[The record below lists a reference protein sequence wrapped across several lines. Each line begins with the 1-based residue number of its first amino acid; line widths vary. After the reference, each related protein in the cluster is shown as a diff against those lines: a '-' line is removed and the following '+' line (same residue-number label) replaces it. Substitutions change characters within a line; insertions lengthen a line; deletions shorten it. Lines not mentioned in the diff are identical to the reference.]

1 MVDPAA
7 RDKTRAVAVS
17 GTATSG
23 ASEAGRR
30 PPDRQADGGAATGT
44 AVAAAPGTA
53 PASGGSA
60 PGETGSAGDPP
71 AGRAVTRPAE
81 LRLAAAPGQGGKAA
95 GGPKRASLYNRGSAL
110 AWKQLRGQYTDF
122 LPEHEAISGQ
132 RHSPVATLLVG
143 IIAAFFLIFL
153 LWAGFTEVEQSVQA
167 SGQVR
172 PDGRVKVVN
181 HAEGGRVAAI
191 MVREGERV
199 TEGQPLLRLNPELLK
214 SEFDRV
220 TGNWQEVAARTARLE
235 AEALGEREI
244 PFPREIVESRPD
256 LVALQRSQYR
266 SRLDARENR
275 QSQAENSILQ
285 REAEISSTEQLL
297 SSQREGLVILERQG
311 TSLKELAGKGYFPWL
326 RYQSVERDISDRKGE
341 IARLQQ
347 SLAAGRAALDEARA
361 QRELVD
367 QDFTNSVY
375 DELTAARSERESL
388 AEQRAQL
395 AARLRDLTLTAPSD
409 GIVQDLNVINI
420 GQSIS
425 PLEPLMTIVPVSG
438 KLIIEAKVPNN
449 DIGQIHVGQTAR
461 VKVRT
466 YDFLKYGVL
475 MGNIVRID
483 ADATT
488 DEKTGQV
495 FYETEIR
502 TDRDHLGLTAGE
514 QPVTPGMLVDV
525 EMQTGKKSILAY
537 ITDRILSTTDTAFT
551 EN

>member
-1 MVDPAA
+1 MTDPAGT
-7 RDKTRAVAVS
+7 DSTRAVTVGGIPS
-17 GTATSG
+17 GDKASDGTNQRGDTATG
-23 ASEAGRR
+23 RQVAGT
-30 PPDRQADGGAATGT
+30 P
-44 AVAAAPGTA
+44 
-53 PASGGSA
+53 SA
-60 PGETGSAGDPP
+60 GGETP
-71 AGRAVTRPAE
+71 GRTLTRPVE
-81 LRLAAAPGQGGKAA
+81 LRMAAAPGQDAGTDKAA
-95 GGPKRASLYNRGSAL
+95 PGGPPRATLFDRGSAM

-122 LPEHEAISGQ
+122 LPEHEAISGR
-132 RHSPVATLLVG
+132 RHSPVATLLLIV
-143 IIAAFFLIFL
+143 IASFFLIFL
-153 LWAGFTEVEQSVQA
+153 LWAGLTEVQQSVQA

-181 HAEGGRVAAI
+181 HAEGGRVADI

-214 SEFDRV
+214 SELDRV

-235 AEALGEREI
+235 AEALGEGTI
-244 PFPREIVESRPD
+244 PFPKEILASRPE

-275 QSQAENSILQ
+275 QSQAENAILQ
-285 REAEISSTEQLL
+285 REAEISSTVQLL
-297 SSQREGLVILERQG
+297 ASQREGLVILENQG
-311 TSLKELAGKGYFPWL
+311 RSLKELAGKGYFPWL

-341 IARLQQ
+341 IARLEQ
-347 SLAAGRAALDEARA
+347 SLAAGRAALDEAHS

-367 QDFTNSVY
+367 QDFTNTVY

-388 AEQRAQL
+388 SEQRAQL
-395 AARLRDLTLTAPSD
+395 AARLRDLTLTAPAA
-409 GIVQDLNVINI
+409 GIVQDLNVVNI

-438 KLIIEAKVPNN
+438 KLIIQAKLPND
-449 DIGQIHVGQTAR
+449 DIGQIHVGQPAR

-475 MGNIVRID
+475 HGKVVRID

-488 DEKTGQV
+488 DEKSGQI

-502 TDRDHLGLTAGE
+502 TDRDYLGRTPGE
-514 QPVTPGMLVDV
+514 QAVTPGMLVDV
-525 EMQTGKKSILAY
+525 EMQTGKKTILAY